1 MVELYAVE
9 GTTHAP
15 GFREMDMK
23 RVERRR
29 SSSSI
34 DALRRELRDADRE
47 RFYLQAAVNNAAE
60 QWLSAKPRRPVAR
73 RPTVVA
79 IVASTVGVCLLLLG
93 GIVWKRLATPP
104 PSGEGR
110 PVTVASELLDS
121 RLVDRTDN
129 PARQTIAVRSRPA
142 VTAAPK
148 KGASR
153 SGPRPVSA
161 GRSPTTQPGAIVPRP
176 LSPGE
181 FGRSPSR

>member
-1 MVELYAVE
+1 
-9 GTTHAP
+9 
-15 GFREMDMK
+15 MDMK

-47 RFYLQAAVNNAAE
+47 RFYLQAAVNSAADE
-60 QWLSAKPRRPVAR
+60 WLSAKPRRPAAR

-110 PVTVASELLDS
+110 PVTVASELVDF

-142 VTAAPK
+142 VAAAPK

-161 GRSPTTQPGAIVPRP
+161 GPSHTTRPGAIVPRP

-181 FGRSPSR
+181 FGRTPSR